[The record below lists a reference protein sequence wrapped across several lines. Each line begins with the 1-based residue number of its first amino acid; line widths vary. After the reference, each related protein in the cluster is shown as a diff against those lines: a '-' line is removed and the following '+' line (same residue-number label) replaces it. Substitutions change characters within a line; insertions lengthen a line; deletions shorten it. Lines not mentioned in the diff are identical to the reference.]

1 MSLSG
6 FGEVIKSVSIAVLA
20 ESCITLPTFR
30 PNYLNPILP
39 FTPSLL
45 FA

>member
-1 MSLSG
+1 M
-6 FGEVIKSVSIAVLA
+6 IKSVRIGVLA
-20 ESCITLPTFR
+20 EFCITLPTFC

>member
-1 MSLSG
+1 MSLNG
-6 FGEVIKSVSIAVLA
+6 FSEVIKAVRIGVLA
-20 ESCITLPTFR
+20 EFSITLPTFR
-30 PNYLNPILP
+30 PSYLNPILP